1 MSSSVSFGLLGE
13 SVMCAVDF
21 HVMLDDYVSIKHIEM
36 ESFYWVMRVMY
47 FQDVLLLI
55 TSTGKNVL

>member
-1 MSSSVSFGLLGE
+1 
-13 SVMCAVDF
+13 MCAVDF